1 MRTFGRRARG
11 ARAAQGRGFTLLEL
25 MIALAV
31 LAVVSVAVLG
41 RSGEAAHQLHGL
53 EERALARWVAENEVA
68 KMRLERRI
76 RAARAARDAADA
88 DAGPS
93 APAAIPLGSRRT
105 VVTRGDRVWRVV
117 RETKSTDH
125 PWLRRVEV
133 SVYTVRD
140 GRERG
145 PVDVLTAFV
154 GRH

>member
-1 MRTFGRRARG
+1 MQTFGREAQG
-11 ARAAQGRGFTLLEL
+11 ASSSQGRGFTLLEL

-53 EERALARWVAENEVA
+53 EERTLARWVAENEVA
-68 KMRLERRI
+68 KMRLERRV
-76 RAARAARDAADA
+76 RAARAGRDAAEA
-88 DAGPS
+88 EASPA
-93 APAAIPLGSRRT
+93 APAAIPLGSRRR

-117 RETKSTDH
+117 RETESTEH

-133 SVYTVRD
+133 SVYAVRD